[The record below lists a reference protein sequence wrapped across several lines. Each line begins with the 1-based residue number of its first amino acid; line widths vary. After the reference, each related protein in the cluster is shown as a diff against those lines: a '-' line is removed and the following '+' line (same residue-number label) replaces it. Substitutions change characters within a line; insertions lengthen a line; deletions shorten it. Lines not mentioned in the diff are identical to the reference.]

1 MMLIVVLKVE
11 DLLEVFVVLLGHI
24 LDISDQVLILQVH
37 TPIELVIIFF
47 LYKTWLLILL
57 LDLA

>member
-1 MMLIVVLKVE
+1 
-11 DLLEVFVVLLGHI
+11 LLGHI